1 MEWYPFMMHSFGEVD
16 DREKNEDMNMNE
28 ENPENQQEMDLSLEE
43 IQQRNGMMVL
53 NMITTNEKNRSI
65 NPMSWILWTM

>member
-1 MEWYPFMMHSFGEVD
+1 MEWYPFIMHSFGEVD

-53 NMITTNEKNRSI
+53 NMNTTYEK
-65 NPMSWILWTM
+65 LDL

>member
-1 MEWYPFMMHSFGEVD
+1 MMHSFGEVD

-53 NMITTNEKNRSI
+53 NMNTTYEKI
-65 NPMSWILWTM
+65 DL

>member
-1 MEWYPFMMHSFGEVD
+1 MMHSFGEVD

>member
-1 MEWYPFMMHSFGEVD
+1 MMHSFGEVD

-65 NPMSWILWTM
+65 NHMSWILWTM

>member
-1 MEWYPFMMHSFGEVD
+1 MMYSFGEVD

-53 NMITTNEKNRSI
+53 NMITTNEKI
-65 NPMSWILWTM
+65 DL

>member
-1 MEWYPFMMHSFGEVD
+1 MHSFGEVD

>member
-1 MEWYPFMMHSFGEVD
+1 MMHSFGEVD

-28 ENPENQQEMDLSLEE
+28 ENPENQQEMDLSLEV

>member
-1 MEWYPFMMHSFGEVD
+1 MMHSFGEVD
-16 DREKNEDMNMNE
+16 DREKNEDMNE

>member
-1 MEWYPFMMHSFGEVD
+1 MMHSFGEVD

-53 NMITTNEKNRSI
+53 NMNTTYEK
-65 NPMSWILWTM
+65 LDL

>member
-1 MEWYPFMMHSFGEVD
+1 MMHSFGEVD

-53 NMITTNEKNRSI
+53 NMITTNEKI
-65 NPMSWILWTM
+65 DL

>member
-1 MEWYPFMMHSFGEVD
+1 MIHSFGEVD
-16 DREKNEDMNMNE
+16 DREKNEDINMNE

-53 NMITTNEKNRSI
+53 NMNTTYEK
-65 NPMSWILWTM
+65 LDL

>member
-1 MEWYPFMMHSFGEVD
+1 MMHSFGEVD
-16 DREKNEDMNMNE
+16 DREKNENMNMNE

>member
-1 MEWYPFMMHSFGEVD
+1 MMHSFGEVD
-16 DREKNEDMNMNE
+16 DREKNEDMNE

-43 IQQRNGMMVL
+43 IQQRNGIMVL

>member
-1 MEWYPFMMHSFGEVD
+1 MMHSFGEVD

-28 ENPENQQEMDLSLEE
+28 EKPENQQEMDLSLEE

>member
-1 MEWYPFMMHSFGEVD
+1 MMHSFGEVD
-16 DREKNEDMNMNE
+16 DREKNEDTNMNE